1 MKKEI
6 ENYKTRLPMIIGMIL
21 IGVLLYF
28 NISTINKYITILKPF
43 WVGIILAYILN
54 IPITFI
60 EMKFKK
66 LLPNKFNKYS
76 RLLSIGMTIIFS
88 ILALYLI
95 VMLVVPQL
103 VTTISQVIENSNS
116 YVDAIENLIN
126 GILQKFNF
134 GTAFDLKKEMAIII
148 ESIAKEIESVLK
160 ANIPSIINNTIGIT
174 TSLLV
179 NLGTFFIGF
188 IISIYLLSSKE
199 ILLNQIKRTM
209 QALLPRRISNTIIEI
224 SKDANKIFKQFISGQ
239 VSDCIALGVMCYV
252 GMLLFR
258 FPFALLI
265 SVLVT
270 VLAIIP
276 YFGGFFAM
284 MIGAILMLPNSPAQS
299 VYFIIYFMLLQ
310 QVEGNF
316 VYPRIVGDKVG
327 LPSVWVLVSVILFSG
342 IFGFMG
348 LFFAVPLTAVIYH
361 LFKKFIDNKLKTP
374 SN

>member
-6 ENYKTRLPMIIGMIL
+6 ESYKTKLPLIVITIL
-21 IGVLLYF
+21 LGAILYF
-28 NISTINKYITILKPF
+28 NISTIHKYIEILKPF
-43 WVGIILAYILN
+43 WIGIVLAYILN

-60 EMKFKK
+60 EAKFKK
-66 LLPNKFNKYS
+66 LLPNQFNKYS
-76 RLLSIGMTIIFS
+76 RSLAIGMTIIFS
-88 ILALYLI
+88 ILVLYLI

-126 GILQKFNF
+126 GILHKFNF
-134 GTAFDLKKEMAIII
+134 GTAFDLKKEMATVI
-148 ESIAKEIESVLK
+148 ESIAVEIENILK

-188 IISIYLLSSKE
+188 IISIYLLGSKE

-209 QALLPRRISNTIIEI
+209 QALLPHRISNAIILI

-239 VSDCIALGVMCYV
+239 VSDCIALGVMCYI
-252 GMLLFR
+252 GMLVFR

-299 VYFIIYFMLLQ
+299 IYFIIYFMLLQ

-342 IFGFMG
+342 IFGFVG
-348 LFFAVPLTAVIYH
+348 LFFAVPLTAVLYH
-361 LFKKFIDNKLKTP
+361 LFKKFIDNKLKT
-374 SN
+374 SSD